1 MPSKTSLIHQRT
13 AVQRT
18 PSLLRLPAAMWPLDL
33 RLSVYGT
40 LRKTD
45 AGNAESALLPS
56 ADHLSRINDVAFVPI
71 AGARPVWLTSATL
84 VCERVD
90 PRARSSL

>member
-1 MPSKTSLIHQRT
+1 
-13 AVQRT
+13 
-18 PSLLRLPAAMWPLDL
+18 MWPLDL

-56 ADHLSRINDVAFVPI
+56 ADHLSRINDVAFVS
-71 AGARPVWLTSATL
+71 GADPGESGDAT
-84 VCERVD
+84 
-90 PRARSSL
+90 